1 MQSLEASAL
10 LSGKRGT
17 AVTALHP
24 AGKADF
30 DGEVLVVETDGEFIE
45 PGSLV
50 EVFEISGNR
59 ILVRRV

>member
-1 MQSLEASAL
+1 
-10 LSGKRGT
+10 
-17 AVTALHP
+17 
-24 AGKADF
+24 
-30 DGEVLVVETDGEFIE
+30 VETDGEFIE